1 MITVPTNP
9 KKSYD
14 IDGCIAS
21 RDYFKLERKQN
32 KTNERMAVL
41 DNVVVFYRL
50 FCCIQLSFP
59 RNHSSSMHD
68 FSETAKAFSVELG
81 KEYF

>member
-1 MITVPTNP
+1 MITVPSNP

-14 IDGCIAS
+14 IDDCIAS

-32 KTNERMAVL
+32 KTNERIAVL

-50 FCCIQLSFP
+50 FCFDS
-59 RNHSSSMHD
+59 
-68 FSETAKAFSVELG
+68 
-81 KEYF
+81 